1 MNDFGS
7 CYSTEGG
14 DWCVCHG
21 ILFEE
26 PSPTPGA
33 AHATYLGSMRR
44 KVCTCMWRLH
54 CKGQI
59 EMAKEIS
66 DPAFVRRFKADMP
79 DGELRHGKMVSSS
92 WNDLWREGC
101 VWSNS
106 IALALWSTR

>member
-1 MNDFGS
+1 MKNTKKKKKEITVRLS
-7 CYSTEGG
+7 
-14 DWCVCHG
+14 
-21 ILFEE
+21 
-26 PSPTPGA
+26 A
-33 AHATYLGSMRR
+33 AG
-44 KVCTCMWRLH
+44 
-54 CKGQI
+54 GQI